1 MKKRIGTTVRAA
13 GKINLY
19 LDVLSRAENGYH
31 TIESVMQSVSLSDRV
46 KVSAMRGDSSDIRI
60 SCNLPYIPCDGR
72 NIAYKAA
79 RALLDEAGISAA
91 VRISLDKRIP
101 VAGGMAGGS
110 ADAAAV
116 LTATNRVFGNPLS
129 PAKVQALA
137 ARLGADV
144 PFCMAGGTALC
155 TGVGDVTSPL
165 ENRLSLPLL
174 IVPSRDSVSTPLAY
188 AALDSAYG
196 GFAAPRASDARLGR
210 LTAALAAG
218 DADGVCGNLY
228 NIFEEVILP
237 HRPLAAKA
245 KQLLLGSG
253 ALAAMMSGSG
263 PTVFGIFADTA
274 ARDAAARL
282 LTRHGYRPKCADF
295 TNGKSKNN

>member
-1 MKKRIGTTVRAA
+1 MKKKIGTTVRAE

-31 TIESVMQSVSLSDRV
+31 AIESVMQSVSLSDRV
-46 KVSAMRGDSSDIRI
+46 TVSAMRGDGDIRI

-72 NIAYKAA
+72 NIAYRAA
-79 RALLDEAGISAA
+79 RALLDAAGIDAA
-91 VRISLDKRIP
+91 VRIFLDKRIP

-116 LTATNRVFGNPLS
+116 LTAVNRVLGHPLT
-129 PAKVQALA
+129 PERLYALA

-144 PFCMAGGTALC
+144 PFCMSGGTALC

-165 ENRLSLPLL
+165 KNRLSLPLL
-174 IVPSRDSVSTPLAY
+174 IVPSRDSVSTPW
-188 AALDSAYG
+188 AYG
-196 GFAAPRASDARLGR
+196 ELDRAYGSFAAVRARDARLDR

-228 NIFEEVILP
+228 NIFEAVVLP
-237 HRPLAAKA
+237 RRPQAAKA
-245 KQLLLGSG
+245 KQLLLDGG
-253 ALAAMMSGSG
+253 ARAAMMSGSG
-263 PTVFGIFADTA
+263 PTVFGIFPDVPT
-274 ARDAAARL
+274 RDAAARIL
-282 LTRHGYRPKCADF
+282 VRHGYHPKNADF
-295 TNGKSKNN
+295 TNKKVKRN